1 MVLGITGGIGS
12 GKSTVCR
19 TFEMMGIPVYNS
31 DLKARYLC
39 DHDLDVKHQI
49 QSAFGVDI
57 YSSGLL
63 DRKKLGS
70 IVFNQPQLLS
80 DLNAIIHPAVF
91 NDFKQ
96 WQSSCKSSAVIKEA
110 AILFESGGDK
120 YVDKVLSVFAPEELR
135 ITRVMKR
142 DGLSYEEIKN
152 RIRNQWD
159 DERKINLSDFVINCD
174 ENQLVIPQV
183 LSVIEKLNVNIKG

>member
-19 TFEMMGIPVYNS
+19 IFEIMGVPVYNS

-39 DHDLDVKHQI
+39 DFNSEVRKQI
-49 QSAFGVDI
+49 QSIFGTDI
-57 YSSGLL
+57 YNVSGL

-80 DLNAIIHPAVF
+80 QLNGIIHPAVF
-91 NDFKQ
+91 EDFKM
-96 WQSSCKSSAVIKEA
+96 WQNSCKTSLVIKEA

-120 YVDKVLSVFAPEELR
+120 YVDKVLTVFAPEELR
-135 ITRVMKR
+135 IRRVMNR
-142 DGLSYEEIKN
+142 DGLTFEDVQN
-152 RIRNQWD
+152 RIQNQWD
-159 DERKINLSDFVINCD
+159 QGKSAG
-174 ENQLVIPQV
+174 
-183 LSVIEKLNVNIKG
+183 K